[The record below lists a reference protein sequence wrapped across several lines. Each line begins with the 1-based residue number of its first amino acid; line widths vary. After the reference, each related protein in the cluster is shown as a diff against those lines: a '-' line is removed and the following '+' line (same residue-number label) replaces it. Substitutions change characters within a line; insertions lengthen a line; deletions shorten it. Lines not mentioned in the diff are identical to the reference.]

1 MQDRPTGPEL
11 LNTVRDFLEEEVVPG
26 ITDRRLKYQ
35 ILIALNLLRILEREV
50 PGEEGRLRAE
60 LDALHD
66 LLGLPRAV
74 QPTDPAALRQ
84 RVLEANRQLCE
95 RIRRGLA
102 DTGPWRQP
110 VFLHVRAAVEEK
122 LRINNPTQLEA
133 VLEEL
138 ADE

>member
-11 LNTVRDFLEEEVVPG
+11 LNTVRDFLEEEVVPS

-35 ILIALNLLRILEREV
+35 ILIALNVLRILEREV

-66 LLGLPRAV
+66 LLGLPRTV
-74 QPTDPAALRQ
+74 QPTDPTALRQ
-84 RVLEANRQLCE
+84 RVLEANRELCE
-95 RIRRGLA
+95 RIRRGMA
-102 DTGPWRQP
+102 DTGPWRP
-110 VFLHVRAAVEEK
+110 LVLLHVRAAVEAK

-133 VLEEL
+133 VLDDL